1 MCGFVGILRF
11 DGQKVEAEDVARMC
25 RALQHRGPDD
35 SGMYITH
42 KNEHKQER
50 KAWVGLGHQ
59 RLSVIDLS
67 PAARQP
73 MSNEDGSIRVVC
85 NGEIYNHKAL
95 RQSLIKKGHRFRSQS
110 DTEVIPHLYEEFGPG
125 CADHLRGMFAL
136 ALWDGPEETMFLARD
151 RMGQKPLYYYS
162 DARFFACASEIS
174 AILQLS
180 RLDLATDKE
189 AIDCYFKYGYILGD
203 RTPYKRI
210 RKLPPAFRML
220 IRDGKISTER
230 YWDVPFPTASSC
242 RATHQDFVEE
252 FDAILSEA
260 VGLRLESDVPLG
272 VFLSGGLDSSAIV
285 SKMVGEMG
293 QGVKTFA
300 IGFSEASYDESSHAR
315 EVASLFGTEHRE
327 YTVNFSIRELL
338 PKLARHFGEP
348 FADSSAIPTYHL
360 AQATR
365 QQVTVALSGDGG
377 DELLCGYNRY
387 LGRKILEYYFLLPQ
401 VIRKG
406 VIERLLARFN
416 VGSQY
421 YGKSL
426 IKQIKLVIEQACRLE
441 NNRLDVLP
449 QIFDRSLRR
458 RLLGWETNV
467 TGYEGSFDQVRQYA
481 LSGNHLDAISQM
493 MWTDLHTYLPDDILV
508 KVDRMSMAHSLEV
521 RSPFMDHR
529 LVEFVA
535 RLPIEQKL
543 NGLATKY
550 LLKRT
555 MKNKLPHHIIHR
567 KKHGFMVP
575 LARWFKRD
583 LKPLVREHLLDREAP
598 FDRAVAEGFLSEHWK
613 GRADHSHKIWAL
625 LMYALWKNR
634 EHSGYLLQ
642 A

>member
-1 MCGFVGILRF
+1 
-11 DGQKVEAEDVARMC
+11 
-25 RALQHRGPDD
+25 
-35 SGMYITH
+35 
-42 KNEHKQER
+42 
-50 KAWVGLGHQ
+50 
-59 RLSVIDLS
+59 
-67 PAARQP
+67 
-73 MSNEDGSIRVVC
+73 
-85 NGEIYNHKAL
+85 
-95 RQSLIKKGHRFRSQS
+95 
-110 DTEVIPHLYEEFGPG
+110 
-125 CADHLRGMFAL
+125 
-136 ALWDGPEETMFLARD
+136 
-151 RMGQKPLYYYS
+151 
-162 DARFFACASEIS
+162 
-174 AILQLS
+174 
-180 RLDLATDKE
+180 
-189 AIDCYFKYGYILGD
+189 
-203 RTPYKRI
+203 
-210 RKLPPAFRML
+210 
-220 IRDGKISTER
+220 
-230 YWDVPFPTASSC
+230 
-242 RATHQDFVEE
+242 
-252 FDAILSEA
+252 
-260 VGLRLESDVPLG
+260 
-272 VFLSGGLDSSAIV
+272 
-285 SKMVGEMG
+285 
-293 QGVKTFA
+293 
-300 IGFSEASYDESSHAR
+300 
-315 EVASLFGTEHRE
+315 
-327 YTVNFSIRELL
+327 L

-348 FADSSAIPTYHL
+348 FADSSAIPAYHL
-360 AQATR
+360 AHATR
-365 QQVTVALSGDGG
+365 QHVTVALSGDGG

-406 VIERLLARFN
+406 VIERLLAKFN

-441 NNRLDVLP
+441 NNHLDVLP

-467 TGYEGSFDQVRQYA
+467 TGYEGSFDQVREYA

-535 RLPIEQKL
+535 SLPVEQKL
-543 NGLATKY
+543 NGFTTKY

-555 MKNKLPHHIIHR
+555 MENKLPHHIIHR

-598 FDRAVAEGFLSEHWK
+598 FDRAVAEKFLSEHWK

-634 EHSGYLLQ
+634 ERSGYLLQ
-642 A
+642 T

>member
-11 DGQKVEAEDVARMC
+11 DGQQVEAEDVARMC
-25 RALQHRGPDD
+25 QALRHRGPDD
-35 SGMYITH
+35 SGMYMTQ

-59 RLSVIDLS
+59 RLSIIDLS
-67 PAARQP
+67 QAARQP
-73 MSNEDGSIRVVC
+73 MSAEDSSLWIVC
-85 NGEIYNHKAL
+85 NGEIYNYKAL
-95 RQSLIKKGHRFRSQS
+95 RQDLIEKGHRFRSRS
-110 DTEVIPHLYEEFGPG
+110 DTEVIIHLYEEQGPK
-125 CADHLRGMFAL
+125 CVEHLRGMFAF
-136 ALWDGPEETMFLARD
+136 ALWNAKEETMFLARD
-151 RMGQKPLYYYS
+151 RLGQKPFYYYS
-162 DARFFACASEIS
+162 DARQFAFASEIG
-174 AILQLS
+174 AILQLPG
-180 RLDLATDKE
+180 LDLTADRKG
-189 AIDCYFKYGYILGD
+189 IDCYFKYGYILGE
-203 RTPYKRI
+203 RTPYVRI
-210 RKLPPAFRML
+210 RKLPPASRML
-220 IRDGKISTER
+220 IRDGKITADR
-230 YWDVPFPTASSC
+230 YWDVPFPMASSWG
-242 RATHQDFVEE
+242 ATHQDFVEE

-285 SKMVGEMG
+285 SKMVSQMG

-300 IGFSEASYDESSHAR
+300 IGFSEASYDESTYAR
-315 EVASLFGTEHRE
+315 EVAGLCGTEHRE
-327 YTVNFSIRELL
+327 YTVDFAIQELL
-338 PKLARHFGEP
+338 PKMVRHFGEP

-365 QQVTVALSGDGG
+365 QHVTVALSGDGG

-387 LGRKILEYYFLLPQ
+387 LGRKILRYYFLLPQ

-406 VIERLLARFN
+406 VIERLLTKFN

-441 NNRLDVLP
+441 NNHLDVLP
-449 QIFDRSLRR
+449 HIFDRSLRR

-481 LSGNHLDAISQM
+481 ISGNHLDAISQM

-529 LVEFVA
+529 LVEFVTS
-535 RLPIEQKL
+535 LPIEQKL
-543 NGLATKY
+543 NGFTTKY

-598 FDRAVAEGFLSEHWK
+598 FDRAVAERCLSEHWK

-634 EHSGYLLQ
+634 ERSGYLLQ
-642 A
+642 T